1 MDYKMNIRTVYV
13 NMIITAVILI
23 ISSLVICENNTT
35 VDQESALQQS
45 LFKNYNR
52 FRKPVKVFTNRV
64 LVNLQLFIFS
74 ILKLDIK
81 SQTLHTSSLLVV
93 SWIDEYLLWNSSKFS
108 EIEYLRLPAESI
120 WIPNICNRQEISD
133 RRCLTYGSVT
143 DTKSEVIVH
152 NSGLVYLSEMMN
164 SVNLCTFN
172 AMNFPFDI
180 QNCVYKFIIT
190 SSTLYKVDLVLK
202 HSDIKTEFYIGNEEW
217 ELLSTSVYEKDSI
230 INMVIVLRRR
240 PLFLTLTIIVPIV
253 ALSIMNCFCFV
264 LPIESGEKMG
274 MSVALFLTF
283 AVFGSILSDTMPQN
297 SEHIPWFIVYVTT
310 QIVFSSLSV
319 IMETIVVRMHHMD
332 TFRSKTTDSNRD
344 ELEEETTATGDHFDV
359 SKTKSK
365 HSHRKWKSR
374 AKRLDKVLIVFNV
387 STTITSICIFVSI
400 IVS

>member
-52 FRKPVKVFTNRV
+52 FRKPVKVFSNRV

-93 SWIDEYLLWNSSKFS
+93 SWIDEYLVWNSSKFS

-190 SSTLYKVDLVLK
+190 SSALYKVDLVLK
-202 HSDIKTEFYIGNEEW
+202 HSDIKTEFYIGNE
-217 ELLSTSVYEKDSI
+217 
-230 INMVIVLRRR
+230 
-240 PLFLTLTIIVPIV
+240 
-253 ALSIMNCFCFV
+253 
-264 LPIESGEKMG
+264 
-274 MSVALFLTF
+274 
-283 AVFGSILSDTMPQN
+283 
-297 SEHIPWFIVYVTT
+297 
-310 QIVFSSLSV
+310 
-319 IMETIVVRMHHMD
+319 
-332 TFRSKTTDSNRD
+332 
-344 ELEEETTATGDHFDV
+344 
-359 SKTKSK
+359 
-365 HSHRKWKSR
+365 
-374 AKRLDKVLIVFNV
+374 
-387 STTITSICIFVSI
+387 
-400 IVS
+400 